1 MAFNPDFIHCTICG
15 LVLQGEVVAFSGPHW
30 PELCDTPP
38 SLKVTDEQ
46 VTRYDAFANSHR
58 GNLTFPPGR
67 EEIHPQWDYDVNEDS
82 EDPSEWVGKMY
93 VGIHKS
99 CQQLLN
105 RVMSASPNARVRSIG
120 EFWLTLERRCA
131 RSKMEDSSDIGM
143 HFTPSI
149 PNPQPGK
156 PFSCGL
162 ERYYVPSPTI
172 YLFGNEWD
180 SWWNEDPI
188 DIPNLTTALI
198 ENLEHAPEPSSQL
211 PEDLKQF
218 RNHIEALPQRIK
230 DSICSSFQYGQTSL
244 KCTYLMPQSMWK
256 QVFFQIPFLWDL
268 DAEAVYNKTGK
279 ETTEM
284 EKWNWEKISRH
295 VLSPAQISPLDARE
309 DNNLVWSHESVGLR
323 VPGGFTNRRRIW
335 QILEEMYPNDVQH

>member
-15 LVLQGEVVAFSGPHW
+15 LVLKGEVVAFSGPHW
-30 PELCDTPP
+30 PELCDAPP
-38 SLKVTDEQ
+38 SLKVADEQ

-58 GNLTFPPGR
+58 GNLTFPPDR
-67 EEIHPQWDYDVNEDS
+67 QEIHPQWDYDVNEDS

-99 CQQLLN
+99 CEQLLQ
-105 RVMSASPNARVRSIG
+105 RVISASPNAKVRSIG

-131 RSKMEDSSDIGM
+131 RSKMEDSGDIGM
-143 HFTPSI
+143 HFTPFI

-162 ERYYVPSPTI
+162 ERYYVPSPTL
-172 YLFGNEWD
+172 YLFGNEWNG
-180 SWWNEDPI
+180 WWNEDPI
-188 DIPNLTTALI
+188 AIPNLTTALI

-211 PEDLKQF
+211 PEDLGQLT
-218 RNHIEALPQRIK
+218 NHVEALPQKVKAHIY
-230 DSICSSFQYGQTSL
+230 SLFQYGQSSL
-244 KCTYLMPQSMWK
+244 ECTYLIPQSVWK
-256 QVFFQIPFLWDL
+256 QFFFQIPFLWDL
-268 DAEAVYNKTGK
+268 DAQAVYHKTGK
-279 ETTEM
+279 ETAEI
-284 EKWNWEKISRH
+284 EKWNWEKISRQ
-295 VLSPAQISPLDARE
+295 VMSPAQISTHEAQE
-309 DNNLVWSHESVGLR
+309 DNNLVWSYEKVGLR